1 MEAVRLT
8 EGQETTLEKKEM
20 AALLESL
27 CERPFAGDQEGPPP
41 AVAVAASRI
50 AQALS
55 GADAERSE
63 VLTPGQPV
71 AELAAILSGTATE
84 AQCGAFHEAAATS
97 GAARLEAQSAL
108 AFVDGID
115 AAPLAVP
122 AHLVDQVVVDQAG
135 LVAAARSRA
144 RVWSGVW
151 SGLSGRFLGR
161 RGGQVVAACAVMLMA
176 AGLSWSMLRPT
187 ADTTAD
193 LAPPRSVEPVVTA
206 PKEVSTVD
214 SAPPI
219 GAVGP
224 APAVAPAA
232 APGLSLPE
240 PKPVTPVRVAPPPA
254 EVQALVDPC
263 TPRLA
268 KSEAQA
274 SSDVRFRVV
283 RPEPKRPAKTADLA
297 APDPGCGVDTGS
309 RLVVNPA
316 AEGTAGGNPRA
327 DRGPVRTER
336 PAAQAGR
343 SDRVPAAAAAS
354 TPAAAPYPA
363 AARPASPGPRPSS
376 VQSR

>member
-27 CERPFAGDQEGPPP
+27 CERPFAGEQEGPPP

-55 GADAERSE
+55 AADAERSE

-71 AELAAILSGTATE
+71 AEFAAILSGTATE

-97 GAARLEAQSAL
+97 VAARLEAQSAM

-115 AAPLAVP
+115 AAPLAAP
-122 AHLVDQVVVDQAG
+122 AHLVEQVIVNQTG
-135 LVAAARSRA
+135 LAAAAVQSRA
-144 RVWSGVW
+144 RVGPGVW
-151 SGLSGRFLGR
+151 SGLAGRFIGR

-187 ADTTAD
+187 GDM
-193 LAPPRSVEPVVTA
+193 APPRAVEPVVA
-206 PKEVSTVD
+206 AHPEVQPTD
-214 SAPPI
+214 AAPPI

-224 APAVAPAA
+224 PPVVAPAA
-232 APGLSLPE
+232 APGLALPE

-254 EVQALVDPC
+254 DVQALADPC
-263 TPRLA
+263 TPRNVA

-283 RPEPKRPAKTADLA
+283 RPEPKRPAQTADLA
-297 APDPGCGVDTGS
+297 APDPGCGV
-309 RLVVNPA
+309 
-316 AEGTAGGNPRA
+316 EGTAGGNPRA
-327 DRGPVRTER
+327 DRGPVRAER
-336 PAAQAGR
+336 PAAQVGR
-343 SDRVPAAAAAS
+343 SERVPAAAAAS
-354 TPAAAPYPA
+354 TPAAPPYPA

>member
-1 MEAVRLT
+1 
-8 EGQETTLEKKEM
+8 
-20 AALLESL
+20 
-27 CERPFAGDQEGPPP
+27 
-41 AVAVAASRI
+41 VAASRI

-71 AELAAILSGTATE
+71 TELAAILSGTATE

-97 GAARLEAQSAL
+97 GAARLEAQSAM

-115 AAPLAVP
+115 AAPLAAP
-122 AHLVDQVVVDQAG
+122 AHLVEQVIADQTR
-135 LVAAARSRA
+135 LAAAAQSRA
-144 RVWSGVW
+144 RDWSGVW
-151 SGLSGRFLGR
+151 SGLAGHFIGR

-187 ADTTAD
+187 ADTTSVM
-193 LAPPRSVEPVVTA
+193 APPRAVEPVVTV
-206 PKEVSTVD
+206 PKEAQPID
-214 SAPPI
+214 AAPPI

-224 APAVAPAA
+224 PPAMAPAA
-232 APGLSLPE
+232 APGLALPE

-254 EVQALVDPC
+254 DVQALADPC
-263 TPRLA
+263 TPRTVA

-283 RPEPKRPAKTADLA
+283 RPEPKRPAQTADLA

-309 RLVVNPA
+309 RLVTNPVPG
-316 AEGTAGGNPRA
+316 GTAGGNPRA
-327 DRGPVRTER
+327 DRAPVRADR
-336 PAAQAGR
+336 RAGQVGR
-343 SDRVPAAAAAS
+343 SERVPAAAAAS

-363 AARPASPGPRPSS
+363 AARPASPGPRPSAI
-376 VQSR
+376 QSR

>member
-1 MEAVRLT
+1 MEAVRLI
-8 EGQETTLEKKEM
+8 EGQETTLDKKEM
-20 AALLESL
+20 ADLLESL

-55 GADAERSE
+55 DADPERSG
-63 VLTPGQPV
+63 VQTPAQPG

-84 AQCGAFHEAAATS
+84 AQCTAFHEAAATS

-115 AAPLAVP
+115 AAPLAAP
-122 AHLVDQVVVDQAG
+122 AHVVAQVIGDQVIVNQTELAAG
-135 LVAAARSRA
+135 AQSRA
-144 RVWSGVW
+144 VVGAGVW
-151 SGLSGRFLGR
+151 SGLAGRFIGR

-187 ADTTAD
+187 ADM
-193 LAPPRSVEPVVTA
+193 APPRSVEPVVMA
-206 PKEVSTVD
+206 PKE
-214 SAPPI
+214 AQPI
-219 GAVGP
+219 EAAVGP
-224 APAVAPAA
+224 PAGVAPAA
-232 APGLSLPE
+232 EPALALPE
-240 PKPVTPVRVAPPPA
+240 PTPVVPMPVAPAPA
-254 EVQALVDPC
+254 AVQALADPC
-263 TPRLA
+263 TPRTVA

-283 RPEPKRPAKTADLA
+283 RPEPKRPATADLA

-309 RLVVNPA
+309 RLVTSPVPG
-316 AEGTAGGNPRA
+316 GTAGGNPRA
-327 DRGPVRTER
+327 DRAPARADR
-336 PAAQAGR
+336 PAAQVGR

-363 AARPASPGPRPSS
+363 AARPVSPGLRPSS
-376 VQSR
+376 IQPSR